1 MDTDLTIRISESAAA
16 VLRERAA
23 QTGESLAEYAAGIVE
38 RTAEGSPLELRDVS
52 GPVADDFGASGMT
65 DDELGDFL
73 EEVKHKVRAAPPDRN
88 HTTP

>member
-1 MDTDLTIRISESAAA
+1 MMGGMDTDLTIRISDSAAA

-38 RTAEGSPLELRDVS
+38 RTAEAFRPLRDVS
-52 GPVADDFGASGMT
+52 GAAADDFRDSGMT

-73 EEVKHKVRAAPPDRN
+73 EDVKHKIRRDPGPRD
-88 HTTP
+88 P